1 MKHEDVE
8 YLTYAARSIDHVLE
22 WAAQGREHFLS
33 NRRTQAA
40 VLYRLQ
46 TMTQALREVSAERRK
61 RYPDVPFREM
71 SGFRNV
77 LVHDFI
83 GLDMEVVWKVVQFHV
98 PPLQPQVARMLADAH
113 RPHS

>member
-8 YLTYAARSIDHVLE
+8 YLAHAARSIEYVLE
-22 WAAQGREHFLS
+22 WAAAGREHFLS
-33 NRRTQAA
+33 DRRTQSA

-46 TMTQALREVSAERRK
+46 TITQALRDITPERRS
-61 RYPDVPFREM
+61 RYPEVPFREM

-77 LVHDFI
+77 LVHDYI
-83 GLDMEVVWKVVQFHV
+83 GLDMNVVWNVVQFHL
-98 PPLQPQVARMLADAH
+98 PPLQPQVVRMLAEVD